1 MILPTQSRSLRQRMT
16 LAKLSL
22 YCILNPDFAA
32 AKAPL
37 IKISNKKSEKIL
49 SKC

>member
-1 MILPTQSRSLRQRMT
+1 MKLPTQSRSLAQCMA

-22 YCILNPDFAA
+22 HCVLNPDFTAA
-32 AKAPL
+32 FSAL
-37 IKISNKKSEKIL
+37 VKISNKKLDKII

>member
-1 MILPTQSRSLRQRMT
+1 MKLPTQSRSLEQRMT

-32 AKAPL
+32 AKASL
-37 IKISNKKSEKIL
+37 VKISNKKLDKII